1 MHYSS
6 HGGSACHSSAVGFW
20 SRLLRGDRALPIPAE
35 GGELTLAALEGELF
49 DASTETI
56 PAAFFGLS
64 SYSDPVAI
72 AQRVDRRSAMQ
83 VPAVKR
89 VRDIICGTPAMLP
102 IRLTAPDRTPA
113 PWALGEQPEQHT
125 PRSVTIA
132 RTLEDMLFEGV
143 AFWLIVGYNWQ
154 GYPSRVLRV
163 DPRMVGL
170 SQEGHYFITRQG
182 TTGTVDRWVEDRQII
197 RFDSANDP
205 LLVAGARAI
214 RTCLTLDA
222 AAARNSDGTPPV
234 DYLTPADGVD
244 AMEDDEVTELLNTW
258 QQARRQRSTAY
269 VPGGLKYETG
279 GWSPEQLQLSEA
291 RQHAVLEIARLAGI
305 DGEDVGVSTTSRT
318 YFNAYDRRKM
328 LLDTVLRLYM
338 VPLAERL
345 SMNDIT
351 PRGYTAGFDLDEWL
365 RTDPLTRQQVYALAL
380 ANGAMTLD
388 ELRDAEGKPRLT
400 PTERDEQATHAARR
414 PATVTTGDH
423 SNA

>member
-1 MHYSS
+1 MLA
-6 HGGSACHSSAVGFW
+6 GMGFW
-20 SRLLRGDRALPIPAE
+20 SRLLRGDRALPYPTD
-35 GGELTLAALEGELF
+35 GDGELMLTTRPGEVF
-49 DASTETI
+49 DASADTI

-64 SYSDPVAI
+64 SYSDPVAV
-72 AQRVDRRSAMQ
+72 AQRVDRTSAMQ

-89 VRDIICGTPAMLP
+89 VRDIICGTPSMLP
-102 IRLTAPDRTPA
+102 IRLTGPDRTPV
-113 PWALGEQPEQHT
+113 PWTLGEQPEQHT

-132 RTLEDMLFEGV
+132 RTLEDMLLEGV
-143 AFWLIVGYNWQ
+143 AFWLIAGYNWQ
-154 GYPSRVLRV
+154 GYPNRVVRL

-170 SQEGHYFITRQG
+170 PREGYSVITRQG
-182 TTGTVDRWVEDRQII
+182 TTGMVDQWVEDKQII

-205 LLVAGARAI
+205 LLIAGARAI

-222 AAARNSDGTPPV
+222 AAAGNSDGTPPV
-234 DYLTPADGVD
+234 DYFTPADGMD
-244 AMEDDEVTELLNTW
+244 TMDDDEVTDLLNEW
-258 QQARRQRSTAY
+258 QQARRKRSTAY
-269 VPGGLKYETG
+269 VPGGLKYESG
-279 GWSPEQLQLSEA
+279 GWSPEQLQMSEA
-291 RQHAVLEIARLAGI
+291 RQHAVLEIARLAGV

-338 VPLAERL
+338 VPFTERL
-345 SMNDIT
+345 SMPDIT
-351 PRGYTAGFDLDEWL
+351 PRGYTASFDLDEWL

-400 PTERDEQATHAARR
+400 PAERDEQATHEIARR
-414 PATVTTGDH
+414 TPSAVTTGDT